1 MTIESIAPGDITE
14 PRFVWGVPRRG
25 KGGLVFIYRPTTGD
39 RVFSEFSSEWIKI
52 IKWKNGCRHV
62 IGGTHLVF
70 DAAMSRQYWRGIARR
85 LAAAIVAAKSGVAW
99 DERGT
104 INLIVPVHEAFRAHE
119 LMCTAASTHVRGRVT
134 TDANVAALV
143 SSGAAAFDA
152 DSLYSIRPV
161 WIDPQYYRVAACTT
175 ATYLDWTPKS
185 VVGGLA
191 DEEILVADEEAGEEE
206 ER

>member
-1 MTIESIAPGDITE
+1 MTNEGIIETE

-25 KGGLVFIYRPTTGD
+25 KGGLMFVYRPTTGD
-39 RVFSEFSSEWIKI
+39 RVFAELPSEWIKI
-52 IKWKNGCRHV
+52 VTWRNGCRHV

-70 DAAMSRQYWRGIARR
+70 DAAMPRQYWRDIARR
-85 LAAAIVAAKSGVAW
+85 LAAAIVTAKSGVAW

-119 LMCTAASTHVRGRVT
+119 LMCVEAAKNVRGRVI

-143 SSGAAAFDA
+143 ASGAAEFDGG
-152 DSLYSIRPV
+152 LYAIRPIWV
-161 WIDPQYYRVAACTT
+161 DPQCNKVAACTT
-175 ATYLDWTPKS
+175 ATYLDWAPKS

-191 DEEILVADEEAGEEE
+191 EEVAEEVAGEKEEE
-206 ER
+206 E

>member
-1 MTIESIAPGDITE
+1 MTIESITPGDITE

-25 KGGLVFIYRPTTGD
+25 KGGLVFIYRPLSGD
-39 RVFSEFSSEWIKI
+39 RVFAELSSEWIKI
-52 IKWKNGCRHV
+52 VRWRNGCRHV

-119 LMCTAASTHVRGRVT
+119 LMCVEASKHQRGRVT

-152 DSLYSIRPV
+152 DSLYSIRQV
-161 WIDPQYYRVAACTT
+161 WIDPQYYTVAACTT
-175 ATYLDWTPKS
+175 ATYQDWEPKS

-191 DEEILVADEEAGEEE
+191 DEEVAVADEGEEE
-206 ER
+206 EK

>member
-1 MTIESIAPGDITE
+1 M
-14 PRFVWGVPRRG
+14 FV
-25 KGGLVFIYRPTTGD
+25 YRPTTGD
-39 RVFSEFSSEWIKI
+39 RVFAELPSEWIKI
-52 IKWKNGCRHV
+52 VKWRNGCRHV

-85 LAAAIVAAKSGVAW
+85 LAAAIVTSKSGVAW
-99 DERGT
+99 DEQGT

-119 LMCTAASTHVRGRVT
+119 LMCVEAAKHVRGRVT

-161 WIDPQYYRVAACTT
+161 WVDPQYNKVAACTT
-175 ATYLDWTPKS
+175 ATYLDWEPKS

-191 DEEILVADEEAGEEE
+191 EEVAGEKEEE
-206 ER
+206 E